1 MKYFTE
7 EIMQKIFLAVTVIGA
22 LMIIYISIIVLYPTR
37 LIEFKQPFTVISPNI
52 GRNNFILYYDVE
64 YCASR
69 ELFVTMNRQLENTE
83 NGILWNVP
91 GLIMHMTEGC
101 GKERQSVQI
110 PEKIDIGI
118 YKVHSSI
125 SIKINALRTEDF
137 NFESESFNVG
147 DY

>member
-7 EIMQKIFLAVTVIGA
+7 EVMQRIFLAVTVIGA

-37 LIEFKQPFTVISPNI
+37 LIEFKQPFNVISPDV
-52 GRNNFILYYDVE
+52 GRNNFILTYEVE

-83 NGILWNVP
+83 TGILWDVP
-91 GLIMHMTEGC
+91 GLIMHMTKGC
-101 GKERQSVQI
+101 GKEMQSVPI
-110 PEKIDIGI
+110 PEKIAVGT
-118 YKVHSSI
+118 YKVHSDI

-137 NFESESFNVG
+137 IFESESFRVG